1 MLGLGLIGKVAD
13 LACAVID
20 SKAVVKKAEAET
32 KMKLATGEISWEQA
46 AIKASENS
54 WKDEAWT
61 VCFIAIVA
69 CSFVPPLQPYMKEGF
84 ANLEAAPQWFQ
95 WSLYASIAASFGI
108 RTMKGFKK

>member
-1 MLGLGLIGKVAD
+1 MIGLGLLGKVAD
-13 LACAVID
+13 LAGAVID

-69 CSFVPPLQPYMKEGF
+69 CSFVPPLQPYMK
-84 ANLEAAPQWFQ
+84 
-95 WSLYASIAASFGI
+95 
-108 RTMKGFKK
+108 